1 MLNAYF
7 SLFELGLIFTWVALG
22 VMVSFRFGDGSFTL
36 GACISVL
43 LLNEQVSWPLA
54 LMASAFLGALAGG
67 VTATL
72 NLRFKIMDLLSG
84 ILVMM
89 ALYSINL
96 RLISGPNLTL
106 DKSITATLIEP
117 HLLGLLGLAMM
128 VLTLGI
134 LFFQTQMGLALR
146 AVGANPVAAK
156 QYGISTT
163 FYTYFGLMLSNG
175 LVAVGG
181 GLFALTQGFADVSM
195 GAGTV
200 IMSLAA
206 IILGEFL
213 ITRKTI
219 FSMMLICVTG
229 AITYRLLI
237 GFVLEFQQ
245 LGLQASDFN
254 LLTAGLM
261 VVLLFFRH
269 KKGGDN
275 VRAC

>member
-1 MLNAYF
+1 GTFLCFFFF
-7 SLFELGLIFTWVALG
+7 SSRRRHT
-22 VMVSFRFGDGSFTL
+22 RFSRDWSSDV
-36 GACISVL
+36 CSSD
-43 LLNEQVSWPLA
+43 LNEQVSWPLA

-146 AVGANPVAAK
+146 
-156 QYGISTT
+156 
-163 FYTYFGLMLSNG
+163 
-175 LVAVGG
+175 
-181 GLFALTQGFADVSM
+181 
-195 GAGTV
+195 
-200 IMSLAA
+200 
-206 IILGEFL
+206 
-213 ITRKTI
+213 
-219 FSMMLICVTG
+219 
-229 AITYRLLI
+229 
-237 GFVLEFQQ
+237 
-245 LGLQASDFN
+245 
-254 LLTAGLM
+254 
-261 VVLLFFRH
+261 
-269 KKGGDN
+269 
-275 VRAC
+275 